1 MIANLHPC
9 SSDLTGCFCQL
20 SIIAACFILFSLILE
35 RQFLF
40 LVTLSVKILWG
51 LCLKCIPLDRL
62 GICFCKV
69 PDNSP
74 PRMTWNF
81 EKVIEVLISKLSD
94 FAIGVRN
101 SWWQR
106 RGSSFLLWKSQDSID
121 FYCFSLHESFILLAH
136 ALKVSPSENPGFTL
150 RFLICLA
157 IHLGHRLC
165 LLFLTFCAL
174 EYSSLGHE
182 ESANLSPVYCI
193 LVNSY
198 LWVTPLYSWELIHAL
213 KRLLRNYTTGHTGV
227 KGRKGRGWRRES
239 NPDCSELLFLHSEV
253 TSKLLELL
261 WPLLLRL
268 NSL

>member
-1 MIANLHPC
+1 MLQIYA
-9 SSDLTGCFCQL
+9 
-20 SIIAACFILFSLILE
+20 
-35 RQFLF
+35 
-40 LVTLSVKILWG
+40 ILWW
-51 LCLKCIPLDRL
+51 
-62 GICFCKV
+62 
-69 PDNSP
+69 S
-74 PRMTWNF
+74 NF
-81 EKVIEVLISKLSD
+81 
-94 FAIGVRN
+94 
-101 SWWQR
+101 
-106 RGSSFLLWKSQDSID
+106 
-121 FYCFSLHESFILLAH
+121 LHESFILLAH